1 MAVETER
8 EHLDPD
14 LERVARANL
23 KELGDIRI
31 DDVLSFVDRGIEK
44 MPSYMDLYRRWEA
57 QQWRGAGP
65 ALSLHRP
72 GSLRTPHPDPQPAHR
87 APPPLFSPAR
97 PRAATHPAP
106 PFAAPPT

>member
-57 QQWRGAGP
+57 QQWRGGGLAFPLGP
-65 ALSLHRP
+65 PDS
-72 GSLRTPHPDPQPAHR
+72 GVSTHPDTQGGTPCA
-87 APPPLFSPAR
+87 PPLFPR
-97 PRAATHPAP
+97 RAAGGGGT
-106 PFAAPPT
+106 AAVR